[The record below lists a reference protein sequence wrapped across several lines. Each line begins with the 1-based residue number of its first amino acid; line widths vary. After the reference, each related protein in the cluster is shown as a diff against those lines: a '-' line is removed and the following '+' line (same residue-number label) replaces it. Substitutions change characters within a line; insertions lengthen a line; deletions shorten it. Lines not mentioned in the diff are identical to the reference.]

1 MASQITRWDPFS
13 SAVSLSEAM
22 DRLFEQSFVWPR
34 FRLNRD
40 TLGNTYGMLPIDMY
54 ETADEIVVHAA
65 LPGVK
70 PQDLNVQFED
80 GRLIVDAQL
89 QSPTLENATVHYRE
103 MLAGQYHREVTLP
116 VAVNSDKAEA
126 TLENGYLTL
135 RLPKAEEVKPK
146 KIQVKPAAK

>member
-1 MASQITRWDPFS
+1 MANQITRWDPFN

-34 FRLNRD
+34 LRLSRD
-40 TLGNTYGMLPIDMY
+40 TLGNAFNMLPIDMY
-54 ETADEIVVHAA
+54 ETSDEVVVHAA

-80 GRLIVDAQL
+80 GRLIIDAKL
-89 QSPTLENATVHYRE
+89 ESPAIENATVHYRE
-103 MLAGQYHREVTLP
+103 MLSGQYHREITLP
-116 VAVNSDKAEA
+116 VAIDSDKAEA

-146 KIQVKPAAK
+146 KIQVKPVAK